1 MRITPLD
8 IQQMVFK
15 TGLRGYDKREVGQF
29 LDALAETVESLNRD
43 NTSLREKLAAT
54 EAQLFELKK
63 MEHTL
68 TQTLLN
74 TQALADDLK
83 TSAKRDADLV
93 IKEAELKASELLRE
107 ARAELTAMQR
117 DISEMRRQRLLG
129 IERLRSTLRT
139 FERMLELEE
148 GEEEHSRPAARGEN
162 LTGNSDR

>member
-1 MRITPLD
+1 
-8 IQQMVFK
+8 MVFK
-15 TGLRGYDKREVGQF
+15 TKLRGYDKREVGQF
-29 LDALAETVESLNRD
+29 LEELAQTVENLNRE
-43 NTSLREKLAAT
+43 NTSFREKLAAT

-63 MEHTL
+63 TEQTL
-68 TQTLLN
+68 TRTLLS

-83 TSAKRDADLV
+83 ASAKRDADLV

-107 ARAELTAMQR
+107 ARDELASMQR

-129 IERLRSTLRT
+129 MERLRSTLRT

-148 GEEEHSRPAARGEN
+148 SEDEPSRPAVRSEN